1 MIKDSKKAGIKPR
14 SNTRIRHNILRK
26 MDIKKGVSESNK
38 NFETVLYMELGA
50 FGKFQVYNIAL
61 LALPAIF
68 CACMAGDYIFTA
80 ASLPHRCLVPECEG
94 DSPHQFS
101 PEWLVNAIPATTS
114 GFDSCQRYVNRTDI
128 SVNLP
133 NETCPAVTFDRNI
146 TQPCGHYVYEK
157 TNTVVYDFNL
167 ECREWLRTLPG
178 TLNSLGGM
186 VALVLAG
193 FISDRYGRRASV
205 VIFSFNIA
213 LVGLVRAFSV
223 NYAMYVALQ
232 FLHTALGGGA
242 FSAAY
247 ILAAEIV
254 GPKYRVRTS
263 ATMSTTF
270 ALGQVLLGAMAFAIT
285 EWRTLTMVLYIPV
298 FLILSYYWLLSESPR
313 WLLSKNKQEKA
324 KASLQYA
331 ARLNGKRISTES
343 MTFLLTAIAD
353 KPKDSIETNQDNLF
367 LRVIYSPVML
377 RRCCTT
383 PILWITTVFIYYGL
397 SINSVNL
404 TGNMY
409 INYIAT
415 AAIEIP
421 GYWTAVI
428 ILDRIGRRVTLFVG
442 YMGCAICCAAF
453 AFTPNN
459 LYGLSLFLYLTGKF
473 CIGAVMTSLY
483 LYTAELYP
491 TRYRHSFL
499 AFSSML
505 GRIGSVVAPLTPPL
519 MVYWSGIPSMMFAGM
534 AFISSFLVL
543 SQPET
548 KGLKVPDTIEDAEKL
563 GRKNIDVDVL

>member
-1 MIKDSKKAGIKPR
+1 MDNKKSVSA
-14 SNTRIRHNILRK
+14 SNN
-26 MDIKKGVSESNK
+26 
-38 NFETVLYMELGA
+38 NFETVLYRELGA

-68 CACMAGDYIFTA
+68 CAFMAGDYIFTA
-80 ASLPHRCLVPECEG
+80 ASLPHRCLVPECDGE
-94 DSPHQFS
+94 PTQFA
-101 PEWLVNAIPATTS
+101 PEWILDAIPATTS
-114 GFDSCQRYVNRTDI
+114 GIDSCRRYAYKTDI
-128 SVNLP
+128 PETLP
-133 NETCPAVTFDRNI
+133 NDTCSAVMFDRNKTI
-146 TQPCGHYVYEK
+146 PCDQYVHER

-167 ECREWLRTLPG
+167 ECQEWLRALPG

-186 VALVLAG
+186 VALLLAG
-193 FISDRYGRRASV
+193 FISDRCGRRTSV

-213 LVGLVRAFSV
+213 LVGMIRAFSV

-232 FLHTALGGGA
+232 FLHTAIGGGA

-263 ATMSTTF
+263 AMMSTMF
-270 ALGQVLLGAMAFAIT
+270 ALGQVLLGAMAYAIT
-285 EWRTLTMVLYIPV
+285 EWRDLTMSLFIPV
-298 FLILSYYWLLSESPR
+298 FLLISYYWLLTESPR
-313 WLLSKNKQEKA
+313 WLLSKNKQKKA

-331 ARLNGKRISTES
+331 ARLNGKRISDES
-343 MTFLLTAIAD
+343 MTFLLTAIAGE
-353 KPKDSIETNQDNLF
+353 PKTSKSTNQDNLC
-367 LRVIYSPVML
+367 LRVIQSPVML

-404 TGNMY
+404 TGNMH

-421 GYWTAVI
+421 GFWTAVL

-442 YMGCAICCAAF
+442 FMGCAICCAAF
-453 AFTPNN
+453 AFTPDN
-459 LYGLSLFLYLTGKF
+459 LYGFSLFLYLTGKF

-491 TRYRHSFL
+491 TQYRHSFL

-519 MVYWSGIPSMMFAGM
+519 MEYWSGIPSMMFAGM
-534 AFISSFLVL
+534 AFLSSFLVL
-543 SQPET
+543 TQPET
-548 KGLKVPDTIEDAEKL
+548 RGMKVPDTFKDAERL
-563 GRKNIDVDVL
+563 GKRHNDIDVVINS

>member
-1 MIKDSKKAGIKPR
+1 MDNKKC
-14 SNTRIRHNILRK
+14 
-26 MDIKKGVSESNK
+26 VSESAMD
-38 NFETVLYMELGA
+38 FETVLHRELGA

-80 ASLPHRCLVPECEG
+80 ASLPHRCLVPECDVEQ
-94 DSPHQFS
+94 PQFA
-101 PEWLVNAIPATTS
+101 PGWIQNAIPTTSS
-114 GFDSCQRYVNRTDI
+114 GFDNCHRYAYQTDI
-128 SVNLP
+128 PETIAND
-133 NETCPAVTFDRNI
+133 TCPAVIFDIN
-146 TQPCGHYVYEK
+146 TTVPCDQYVYER

-193 FISDRYGRRASV
+193 FISDRFGRRASV

-232 FLHTALGGGA
+232 FLHTAIGGGA

-263 ATMSTTF
+263 ATMSTWF
-270 ALGQVLLGAMAFAIT
+270 ALGQVLLGAMAYAIT
-285 EWRTLTMVLYIPV
+285 EWRYLTMVLYIPV
-298 FLILSYYWLLSESPR
+298 FLLLSYYWLLTESPR
-313 WLLSKNKQEKA
+313 WLISKNKQKKA
-324 KASLQYA
+324 KSSLQNA
-331 ARLNGKRISTES
+331 ARLNGKQISEES
-343 MTFLLTAIAD
+343 MTFLVTAIGD
-353 KPKDSIETNQDNLF
+353 KPKASKETDEENL
-367 LRVIYSPVML
+367 LIRVIHSPVML

-383 PILWITTVFIYYGL
+383 PMLWVTTVFIYYGL

-404 TGNMY
+404 TGNMH

-421 GYWTAVI
+421 GYWTAVLL
-428 ILDRIGRRVTLFVG
+428 LDRIGRRVTLFLGFMV
-442 YMGCAICCAAF
+442 CALCCTAF
-453 AFTPNN
+453 AFTPEN

-519 MVYWSGIPSMMFAGM
+519 MVYWSGIPSIMFAGM

-548 KGLKVPDTIEDAEKL
+548 KGLKVPDTIEDAERL
-563 GRKNIDVDVL
+563 GIK